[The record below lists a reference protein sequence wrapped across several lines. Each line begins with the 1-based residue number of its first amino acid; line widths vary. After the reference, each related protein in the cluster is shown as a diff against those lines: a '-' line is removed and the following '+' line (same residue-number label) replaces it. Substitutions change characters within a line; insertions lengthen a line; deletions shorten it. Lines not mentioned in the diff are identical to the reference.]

1 MISLLRHRRL
11 AWVLLL
17 AIQISAPL
25 SLRAEDLYKRGNWP
39 ALASDRMAERIGDTL
54 TVVISETSQASNSA
68 QTDVKKKRGLSGL
81 ISGGNSFNQSGQISL
96 SGQSDGSRQTNRA
109 GAIVGQIS
117 VVVDAILPNGDLH
130 VSGQQVINING
141 EHTNIKLKG
150 RVRRADIE
158 AGNTVLSTRLA
169 DAAIDYDGTGFVNRS
184 TKSGIATRILN
195 WLGLS

>member
-1 MISLLRHRRL
+1 MKSALRYRRIT
-11 AWVLLL
+11 ASALL
-17 AIQISAPL
+17 ALLIWTPAFVQ
-25 SLRAEDLYKRGNWP
+25 AEDLYKRGNWA
-39 ALASDRMAERIGDTL
+39 ALASDRMAERVGDSL
-54 TVVISETSQASNSA
+54 TVVIYETSQASNTA
-68 QTDVKKKRGLSGL
+68 QSNVRKSRGLSGL
-81 ISGGNSFNQSGQISL
+81 IAGGNSFSQSGQANL

-109 GAIVGQIS
+109 GTMIAQIS
-117 VVVDAILPNGDLH
+117 VLVDAVLPNGDLH

>member
-1 MISLLRHRRL
+1 MNSALRHRRVV
-11 AWVLLL
+11 AAALL
-17 AIQISAPL
+17 AVLIATPF
-25 SLRAEDLYKRGNWP
+25 SLRAEDLYKRGNWA
-39 ALASDRMAERIGDTL
+39 ALASDRMAERVGDSL
-54 TVVISETSQASNSA
+54 TIVISETSQASNSA

-81 ISGGNSFNQSGQISL
+81 ISGGNSVNSGQISL
-96 SGQSDGSRQTNRA
+96 SGRYDGSRQTDRA
-109 GAIVGQIS
+109 GTMVAQIS
-117 VVVDAILPNGDLH
+117 VVVDEVLPNGDLH

-169 DAAIDYDGTGFVNRS
+169 DAAIDYDGTGFVNRH
-184 TKSGIATRILN
+184 TKSRIATRILN